1 VTSDPQSSPLA
12 AANLFYSGA
21 LRRIAVLIGIFTA
34 SGLLLSAVLFPKV
47 SAAGFATGA
56 LLSWLNF
63 YLLERS
69 VIALGSRIV
78 NQQSGERG
86 GVIIVGFLIRYVL
99 IGIAAYVIFRSSVQ
113 GLYGFLAG
121 LVLPIA
127 AASCEAAYELYVALR
142 RGL

>member
-1 VTSDPQSSPLA
+1 L
-12 AANLFYSGA
+12 
-21 LRRIAVLIGIFTA
+21 IAVFAGIGLALSGVAGGRTA
-34 SGLLLSAVLFPKV
+34 T
-47 SAAGFATGA
+47 AGFATGA
-56 LLSWLNF
+56 FLSWLNF

-69 VIALGSRIV
+69 VIAMGSRIV

-86 GVIIVGFLIRYVL
+86 GLIVFGFVIRYVL
-99 IGIAAYVIFRSSVQ
+99 IGLAAYVIFRSSVQ